1 MHQILVID
9 DEKSIL
15 DIVRQILTKNGYEVE
30 IAANGQEG
38 ILKFDNGHFD
48 LVITDILMPGINGN
62 DVVQHIRNS
71 DKQFTPIIGFSGTPW
86 FLQDS
91 DFDIIFTKP
100 FPLKDLVNAIQDLSE
115 KPKRTPIY
123 SSQLKI

>member
-100 FPLKDLVNAIQDLSE
+100 FPLKDLARR
-115 KPKRTPIY
+115 KRTV
-123 SSQLKI
+123 